1 MVNVC
6 SFIVKFH
13 RIHNQCKIY
22 SKITVK
28 GNLRPTILM
37 KHLTF
42 VHHESM
48 QHNQNYC
55 HEKATW
61 YERNA
66 FVLNLGFFFQYRHIC
81 FKHIYK
87 QIKKHFFCTDHD
99 DAMSPGNNLARL
111 WFGAKENTVSDC
123 IQKKLAFLLWCI
135 IFIVLQKFAYFL
147 ALSSL
152 KIIRATGIS
161 KVWCISLPRKT

>member
-66 FVLNLGFFFQYRHIC
+66 FVLNLGFFSNIDIFVLNIFISKLKNTSFVLTMMMLWALEIIWLVCGLEQ
-81 FKHIYK
+81 
-87 QIKKHFFCTDHD
+87 KKIL
-99 DAMSPGNNLARL
+99 SV
-111 WFGAKENTVSDC
+111 TVS
-123 IQKKLAFLLWCI
+123 KKNWHFYYDVLFL
-135 IFIVLQKFAYFL
+135 QYY
-147 ALSSL
+147 
-152 KIIRATGIS
+152 R
-161 KVWCISLPRKT
+161 SLPIF

>member
-42 VHHESM
+42 VHHESI

-66 FVLNLGFFFQYRHIC
+66 FVLNLGFFSNIDIFVLNIFISKLKNTSFVLTMMMLWALEIIWLVCGLEQ
-81 FKHIYK
+81 
-87 QIKKHFFCTDHD
+87 KKIL
-99 DAMSPGNNLARL
+99 SV
-111 WFGAKENTVSDC
+111 TVS
-123 IQKKLAFLLWCI
+123 KKNWHFYYDVLFL
-135 IFIVLQKFAYFL
+135 
-147 ALSSL
+147 
-152 KIIRATGIS
+152 
-161 KVWCISLPRKT
+161 

>member
-66 FVLNLGFFFQYRHIC
+66 FVLNLGFFSNIDIFVLNIFISKLKNTSFVLTMMMLWALEIIWLVCGLEQ
-81 FKHIYK
+81 
-87 QIKKHFFCTDHD
+87 KKIL
-99 DAMSPGNNLARL
+99 SV
-111 WFGAKENTVSDC
+111 TVS
-123 IQKKLAFLLWCI
+123 KKNWHFYYDVLFL
-135 IFIVLQKFAYFL
+135 
-147 ALSSL
+147 
-152 KIIRATGIS
+152 
-161 KVWCISLPRKT
+161 

>member
-1 MVNVC
+1 MEKSVRGNSVENSVTIENSVTWKS

-22 SKITVK
+22 SQITVK

-55 HEKATW
+55 NEKAT
-61 YERNA
+61 
-66 FVLNLGFFFQYRHIC
+66 
-81 FKHIYK
+81 
-87 QIKKHFFCTDHD
+87 
-99 DAMSPGNNLARL
+99 
-111 WFGAKENTVSDC
+111 
-123 IQKKLAFLLWCI
+123 
-135 IFIVLQKFAYFL
+135 
-147 ALSSL
+147 
-152 KIIRATGIS
+152 
-161 KVWCISLPRKT
+161 